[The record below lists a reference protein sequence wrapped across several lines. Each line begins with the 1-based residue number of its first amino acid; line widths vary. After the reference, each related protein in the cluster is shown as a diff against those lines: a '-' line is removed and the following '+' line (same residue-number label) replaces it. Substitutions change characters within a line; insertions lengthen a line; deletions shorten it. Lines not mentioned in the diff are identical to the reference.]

1 MKRFFLL
8 MMCCGLVGF
17 MGPLG
22 CGGGDEEEA
31 ANTTSGAKKGGKK
44 KGGKAGEAD
53 GEVDEDRPALEGSSG
68 PRGTY
73 SYNPIGKRD
82 PFRSFIAGR
91 QDEEIRSPTPLQ
103 RFDIEQL
110 TLVGIVWGIDHPRAL
125 IQDPDKISHVVERG
139 TYIGRNWGKVAEI
152 TSREIVI
159 TEEYQTIEGELV
171 TEQVKMNLPIED
183 DF

>member
-1 MKRFFLL
+1 MKRLL
-8 MMCCGLVGF
+8 LLSIFWGLVGF
-17 MGPLG
+17 MGPVG
-22 CGGGDEEEA
+22 CGGDDEAVTA
-31 ANTTSGAKKGGKK
+31 APGAKKGGKK
-44 KGGKAGEAD
+44 KGNKAGV
-53 GEVDEDRPALEGSSG
+53 GEEEGDEERPSLEGGAGTS
-68 PRGTY
+68 GTY

-103 RFDIEQL
+103 RFDIDQL

>member
-1 MKRFFLL
+1 MKRLFLL
-8 MMCCGLVGF
+8 IMGCGLIGF
-17 MGPLG
+17 MGPVG
-22 CGGGDEEEA
+22 CGGGDEDGGASTEQ
-31 ANTTSGAKKGGKK
+31 GAKKAGKK
-44 KGGKAGEAD
+44 KGGKADAAQLE
-53 GEVDEDRPALEGSSG
+53 DEDERPALEGGAGTS
-68 PRGTY
+68 GTY